1 VPIRYIL
8 DTDTVT
14 YQQLGRELVVQH
26 LSQIPSDEIATTVVT
41 MYEQLRGRLA
51 AVNRQQNVLQL
62 QRAFQHLRAT
72 QLYYCQVPVL
82 LFDDTAQAHYE
93 ALLKQKTRIGTQDLR
108 IAPIALSQQAVLV
121 TSNQRHFNQISGLKL
136 EDWNQ

>member
-14 YQQLGRELVVQH
+14 YQQLGRELVLRH
-26 LSQIPSDEIATTVVT
+26 LSQTPSDEIATTVVT

-51 AVNRQQNVLQL
+51 AVNRQQTALQL
-62 QRAFQHLRAT
+62 QRAFHHLRAT

-82 LFDDTAQAHYE
+82 LFDESAQAHYE
-93 ALLKQKTRIGTQDLR
+93 DLLKQKIRIGTQDLR
-108 IAPIALSQQAVLV
+108 IAAIALSERAVLV
-121 TSNQRHFNQISGLKL
+121 TSNQRHFGEVPGLRL